1 MANHVRAFS
10 AFGANVFN
18 YRTSL
23 DVGALASHEHGKPSA
38 IISRSAIAGA
48 EPRVSTPTSTNAE

>member
-1 MANHVRAFS
+1 MLHQVVHGSTVPFPGMANYVRAFS

-38 IISRSAIAGA
+38 VIS
-48 EPRVSTPTSTNAE
+48 